1 MEYNPISSV
10 DDGSCST
17 LIIYGCTDESSYNY
31 NNEANKDDGSC
42 CYLDFDN
49 NLIGQTFSNSSI
61 SSGDI
66 IGSLSGSANSLS
78 SINNDGNIVAIYY
91 KENNYINVYQ
101 LNENNWELF
110 GNSINFNFSEN
121 LFLINNISK
130 ISISGN
136 GLVLSIADGTRLN
149 IYEKTNDS

>member
-1 MEYNPISSV
+1 MLTNYDASAILNSNSCQYSGCTDQNFMEYNPISSV

-66 IGSLSGSANSLS
+66 IGSLSGSTNSLS
-78 SINNDGNIVAIYY
+78 SINNDGNIVAI
-91 KENNYINVYQ
+91 
-101 LNENNWELF
+101 
-110 GNSINFNFSEN
+110 
-121 LFLINNISK
+121 
-130 ISISGN
+130 
-136 GLVLSIADGTRLN
+136 
-149 IYEKTNDS
+149 